1 MREAFGRKL
10 AELGKTNG
18 DLVVLDA
25 DVSSSTK
32 SGYFAKAFPERFYNC
47 GVAEGNL
54 AGVAAGLAAAGC
66 HPVINAFA
74 IFLAL
79 KSADQIRNDICYNK
93 LPVVI
98 AGGYG
103 GLSDSFDGA
112 SHQSVAD
119 IAIFR
124 SLPNLEV
131 IVPADNRQAALALEY
146 ALSQKGPVYIR
157 LNRNA
162 TPSLPEAPSPADF
175 AKREPLLLRKGYGV
189 TIAAGGITASI
200 ALEAAEIL
208 AGAGVDAE
216 VLSVPFVKPAP
227 GKGLEASVRKTGK
240 LVTLEEHN
248 ILAGFGS
255 ACLEDLS
262 RKGAAEGLRFDWLP
276 IGIEDRFGESGSYQ
290 EVLEFFGLSP
300 RAVAAR
306 IKKFLFPRKRG
317 MYAAQG

>member
-1 MREAFGRKL
+1 
-10 AELGKTNG
+10 
-18 DLVVLDA
+18 VVLDA

-93 LPVVI
+93 LPVII

-124 SLPNLEV
+124 SMPNLEV
-131 IVPADNRQAALALEY
+131 IVPADNHQAVLALEY
-146 ALSQKGPVYIR
+146 AVAQKGPVYIR

-162 TPSLPEAPSPADF
+162 TPLLPATFSPSAF
-175 AKREPLLLRKGYGV
+175 ASREPLLLRKGYGV

-208 AGAGVDAE
+208 ARAGVDAE
-216 VLSVPFVKPAP
+216 VFSAPFVKPAP
-227 GKGLEASVRKTGK
+227 GKALETSVRKTGK
-240 LVTLEEHN
+240 LVTVEEHN
-248 ILAGFGS
+248 VLAGFGS

-262 RKGAAEGLRFDWLP
+262 RRGPAEGLRFDWLP
-276 IGIEDRFGESGSYQ
+276 IGIEDRFGESGPYE

-300 RAVAAR
+300 KAIAAR
-306 IKKFLFPRKRG
+306 VKKFVKR
-317 MYAAQG
+317 